1 MKTPSLPALIL
12 AVFFGIAN
20 TQAEEHL
27 GPPVYLAAV
36 HEVDG
41 KAVLHWKYNIA
52 KPEFVEVQVTDA
64 KGDEVARVKRPVRQ
78 TDVTS
83 KAGPFTLIPLK
94 ADGTAGP
101 EALAPVGPE
110 PALGWWQSLFGRP
123 EGVSPLEVPM
133 DPVPPISRIGIT
145 QVDGRAEFVH
155 QATGKVF
162 HPIGMNYVP
171 LRHGDHAAF
180 EAATSVDG
188 PFYDP
193 LEAETVLRFL
203 RQNGYNTV
211 RVFLAGRREENPG
224 LSGEAETV
232 GLYTPYL
239 DNLADFLQRASAN
252 GIHVIMNFADV
263 DLPRNNYFREKVGN
277 KKGTENLFHEAG
289 VVAFREMIASTLG
302 YLKAKNP
309 DLLKAILGVQ
319 FNNEVDA
326 KLTQWP
332 FTESGAVTT
341 ANGKTYDMLVPEDR
355 LRCYEDGLAFYYQQ
369 LCNAVKSV
377 DKNLLTCEGIFV
389 AAAVG
394 RDHRLGA
401 ATFDPANLA
410 KGFEWERGAGL
421 RVPPPL
427 TVLAKAPLDF
437 VDVHLYPPG
446 SLASFEEQVED
457 LLQSSLYREGVAAG
471 LGSKKPVILGEFG
484 AFKKHVEADTK
495 DGITGGVNR
504 WKTVRN
510 LACGKYGF
518 VGYLGWSL
526 ETFDQTDIYQAMAMG
541 PDFLRTLRE
550 EFSFPDKPLDVSP
563 DPSAA
568 AKNPLVLGEVA
579 PTGPGQGFLVPQ
591 KLTP

>member
-1 MKTPSLPALIL
+1 MKTPFLPALIL
-12 AVFFGIAN
+12 AVLFSIAN

-27 GPPVYLAAV
+27 GPPVYLASV
-36 HEVDG
+36 YEVDG

-52 KPEFVEVQVTDA
+52 RPEFVEVKVMDA
-64 KGDEVARVKRPVRQ
+64 EGAEVARVKRLVRQ
-78 TDVTS
+78 TDVTGKS
-83 KAGPFTLIPLK
+83 GPFTLVALK
-94 ADGTAGP
+94 ADGATGP
-101 EALAPVGPE
+101 EAVAPVGPVGE
-110 PALGWWQSLFGRP
+110 AGGVLPA
-123 EGVSPLEVPM
+123 EVPM
-133 DPVPPISRIGIT
+133 PPVPSVSRIGIT
-145 QVDGRAEFVH
+145 PLDGRAKFVH

-193 LEAETVLRFL
+193 LEAETVLRLL

-211 RVFLAGRREENPG
+211 RVFLAGRRAENPG

-232 GLYTPYL
+232 GIYTPYL
-239 DNLADFLQRASAN
+239 DNLADFLQRSAAN
-252 GIHVIMNFADV
+252 GIHVIINFADV
-263 DLPRNNYFREKVGN
+263 NLPQNKYFREKVGRED
-277 KKGTENLFHEAG
+277 GTHNLFHESG
-289 VVAFREMIASTLG
+289 VLAFRELVASTLG

-309 DLLKAILGVQ
+309 DLLKTILGVQ

-326 KLTQWP
+326 KLTLWP
-332 FTESGAVTT
+332 FTEKGAVST
-341 ANGKTYDMLVPEDR
+341 ANGKTYDMSVPEDR
-355 LRCYEDGLAFYYQQ
+355 MRCYEDGLAYYYKQ
-369 LCNAVKSV
+369 LCAAVDEV
-377 DKNLLTCEGIFV
+377 DKDLLTCEGLFV
-389 AAAVG
+389 GAAVG
-394 RDHRLGA
+394 RDHRQGA
-401 ATFDPANLA
+401 AAFDPANLA
-410 KGFEWERGAGL
+410 KGFEWEWGAGL

-427 TVLAKAPLDF
+427 TVLAATPLDF
-437 VDVHLYPPG
+437 VDIHLYPPG
-446 SLASFEEQVED
+446 PLATFEEQVED

-484 AFKKHVEADTK
+484 AFKKDVEADTK

-504 WKTVRN
+504 WKKVRN

-518 VGYLGWSL
+518 VGYIGWSL
-526 ETFDQTDIYQAMAMG
+526 ETFDQTDICQAMAMG

-550 EFSFPDKPLDVSP
+550 EFSFPDKPLDAAP

-568 AKNPLVLGEVA
+568 AKNPLVLSEVA
-579 PTGPGQGFLVPQ
+579 PTGPGRGFLVPQ